1 AFTIA
6 TSPPIGAAGGP
17 DTLLPN
23 IPVAFTNA
31 IDALRQAP
39 GDLGNAIAMAFQQT
53 PGPPLVYGVRTADGP
68 DWTQALTAVASLN
81 VQLVALANVALDA
94 NTGNA
99 TTNPPGAIAQL
110 AGHVTTVSNTGGD
123 GQERM
128 GVAMLTRAAT
138 GVTAS
143 GSLVAGSLASERM
156 VYVAHKSS
164 EDVAAAVVGTIA
176 GYAPNTSL
184 LLKPVNVDSD
194 SFSAADIAAINGT
207 ETFDSGPAGQGI
219 NWLTSPSLLPGH
231 GVYMGEGY
239 TGNPAG
245 KKYIDIVRTVDDISF
260 RLKARLI
267 RSIGNLQIS
276 RSGLRGLTVQMEAEL
291 DPLVRNSEIE
301 RYQITIPILL
311 LLDLDPNTLS
321 DQQLTQIHNAQAQ
334 RVVEVVILV
343 DYAGA
348 IHRIAITLKFE

>member
-1 AFTIA
+1 
-6 TSPPIGAAGGP
+6 
-17 DTLLPN
+17 
-23 IPVAFTNA
+23 
-31 IDALRQAP
+31 
-39 GDLGNAIAMAFQQT
+39 
-53 PGPPLVYGVRTADGP
+53 
-68 DWTQALTAVASLN
+68 
-81 VQLVALANVALDA
+81 
-94 NTGNA
+94 
-99 TTNPPGAIAQL
+99 
-110 AGHVTTVSNTGGD
+110 
-123 GQERM
+123 
-128 GVAMLTRAAT
+128 
-138 GVTAS
+138 
-143 GSLVAGSLASERM
+143 
-156 VYVAHKSS
+156 
-164 EDVAAAVVGTIA
+164 
-176 GYAPNTSL
+176 
-184 LLKPVNVDSD
+184 
-194 SFSAADIAAINGT
+194 
-207 ETFDSGPAGQGI
+207 
-219 NWLTSPSLLPGH
+219 
-231 GVYMGEGY
+231 MGEGY